1 MNSIRVLAKTLLM
14 LLTSG
19 KKRSARQARSD
30 SLLRVAGTCALL
42 VFLLP
47 LPPQLAAQKIK
58 IEYEKTTDFSKF
70 KTYAWVPGTPVFDPQ
85 MDAYIQNRF
94 VEVLRRSGM
103 IEAPVNAADV
113 LVTYHAALST
123 DLNVGTALDPTFA
136 ASGGTPIAGHS
147 IWETTATGGT
157 HVTKGS
163 IAFEILDRVAKR
175 PVWIGTA
182 KHTVSDVHHERW
194 HDVEKA
200 LDKLLRHFPPKPA
213 YISRRDLSPMVV
225 C

>member
-1 MNSIRVLAKTLLM
+1 MSI
-14 LLTSG
+14 TSR
-19 KKRSARQARSD
+19 KKRSA
-30 SLLRVAGTCALL
+30 SLTRRGWLRAVAPICALL
-42 VFLLP
+42 VLP
-47 LPPQLAAQKIK
+47 LPFVPQLAAQKIK
-58 IEYEKTTDFSKF
+58 IEYEKTTDFSKL

-94 VEVLRRSGM
+94 VEALRRSGM
-103 IEAPVNAADV
+103 IEAAVNAADV

-182 KHTVSDVHHERW
+182 KHTVSDQHHERW
-194 HDVEKA
+194 NDVEKA

-213 YISRRDLSPMVV
+213 YLSRWDLSPMVV

>member
-1 MNSIRVLAKTLLM
+1 MKLNI
-14 LLTSG
+14 
-19 KKRSARQARSD
+19 ARRCN
-30 SLLRVAGTCALL
+30 LRQSPSELGPLVQVAATCALL
-42 VFLLP
+42 VFLPFVPRLD
-47 LPPQLAAQKIK
+47 AQKIK
-58 IEYEKTTDFSKF
+58 IDYEKTANFSKF
-70 KTYAWVPGTPVFDPQ
+70 KTFAWVPGTPVFDPQ
-85 MDAYIQNRF
+85 MDTYIHNRL
-94 VEVLRRSGM
+94 VEVLRQSGM
-103 IEAPVNAADV
+103 TEAAVNAADV

-163 IAFEILDRVAKR
+163 IAFEILDRAAGR

-194 HDVEKA
+194 NDVEKA
-200 LDKLLRHFPPKPA
+200 LDKLLRHFPPKA
-213 YISRRDLSPMVV
+213 A
-225 C
+225 

>member
-1 MNSIRVLAKTLLM
+1 M
-14 LLTSG
+14 LNTSR
-19 KKRSARQARSD
+19 KKRSATVAR
-30 SLLRVAGTCALL
+30 LGWLRRVAAACPLL
-42 VFLLP
+42 IFLLP
-47 LPPQLAAQKIK
+47 FVPQLVAQKIK

-85 MDAYIQNRF
+85 MDAYIQNRL

-103 IEAPVNAADV
+103 IEAAVNAADV

-194 HDVEKA
+194 NDVEKA
-200 LDKLLRHFPPKPA
+200 LDKLLRHFPPKST
-213 YISRRDLSPMVV
+213 YIDCRDVSPIVV

>member
-1 MNSIRVLAKTLLM
+1 M
-14 LLTSG
+14 LNTSR
-19 KKRSARQARSD
+19 KKRSARLAR
-30 SLLRVAGTCALL
+30 LGWLRRVAAACPLL
-42 VFLLP
+42 IFLLP
-47 LPPQLAAQKIK
+47 FVPQLVAQKIK

-85 MDAYIQNRF
+85 MDAYIQNRL

-103 IEAPVNAADV
+103 IEAAVNAADV

-123 DLNVGTALDPTFA
+123 DLNVGTALDPTFD

-182 KHTVSDVHHERW
+182 KHTVSDAHHERW
-194 HDVEKA
+194 NEIEKA
-200 LDKLLRHFPPKPA
+200 LDKLLRRFPLKPA
-213 YISRRDLSPMVV
+213 
-225 C
+225 

>member
-1 MNSIRVLAKTLLM
+1 MAQDQSLRRSPARLGSLA
-14 LLTSG
+14 
-19 KKRSARQARSD
+19 RFAA
-30 SLLRVAGTCALL
+30 TCALP
-42 VFLLP
+42 VFLLSQVP
-47 LPPQLAAQKIK
+47 RLEAQKIK
-58 IEYEKTTDFSKF
+58 IEYEKTADFSKF

-85 MDAYIQNRF
+85 MDTYIQSRL
-94 VEVLRRSGM
+94 VEALRRNGM
-103 IEAPVNAADV
+103 TEAAVNAADV

-123 DLNVGTALDPTFA
+123 DLNVGNAIDPTFA

-163 IAFEILDRVAKR
+163 IAFEILDRAAKR

-194 HDVEKA
+194 NDVEKA
-200 LDKLLRHFPPKPA
+200 LDKLLRHFPPKA
-213 YISRRDLSPMVV
+213 HKLVTGIFSPLVV